1 VLYFSL
7 KEGIYTKNAKAAV
20 QHRGFCNKK
29 EERKNE
35 KEEKSMNHLPIS

>member
-7 KEGIYTKNAKAAV
+7 KEGIYTKNAKTAV
-20 QHRGFCNKK
+20 QRCGFCNKK

-35 KEEKSMNHLPIS
+35 KEEKSMNHLSIS